1 MIEIKQLKG
10 QKKYQEVSKLM
21 KEHIQKMSENKKGEE
36 IWFLEH
42 QNVFTAGSSTPK
54 EFKIDKINK
63 IPVIKVNRG
72 GKITFHGPGQLVI
85 YPLIN
90 LKKRKIN
97 IIDYINSLEDIC
109 IKAFKKND
117 IKLFRKKEKNRGLW
131 VENDNELKKIIF
143 IGLRYSKGI
152 IHHGLSI
159 NFNLD
164 LDNFQKIDPCGL
176 NSKDISS
183 LKELKINYNKEK
195 IYRDL
200 KEEFMKVFY

>member
-10 QKKYQEVSKLM
+10 QKKYQEVAELM
-21 KEHIQKMSENKKGEE
+21 NKHIQKMSENEKEEE

-54 EFKIDKINK
+54 EFKIDEINK

-90 LKKRKIN
+90 LKRRKKS
-97 IIDYINSLEDIC
+97 IIDYIDSLEDIC
-109 IKAFKKND
+109 IKAFKKSD
-117 IKLFRKKEKNRGLW
+117 IKLYRKKEKNRGLW
-131 VENDNELKKIIF
+131 VQNNNELKKIIF

-159 NFNLD
+159 NFDLD
-164 LDNFQKIDPCGL
+164 LVNFQKIDPCGL

-183 LKELKINYNKEK
+183 LKELKINYNKGK
-195 IYRDL
+195 IYQDL

>member
-10 QKKYQEVSKLM
+10 LKKYQEVTKLM
-21 KEHIQKMSENKKGEE
+21 NKHIKKMSENVKEEE

-42 QNVFTAGSSTPK
+42 QKVFTAGSSTPK
-54 EFKIDKINK
+54 EFKIDEINK

-90 LKKRKIN
+90 LKKRKTN

-109 IKAFKKND
+109 IKAFKRSK
-117 IKLFRKKEKNRGLW
+117 IKLYKKKEKNRGLW
-131 VENDNELKKIIF
+131 VENNNELKKIIF

-152 IHHGLSI
+152 IYHGLSI

-164 LDNFQKIDPCGL
+164 LDNFQKIKPCGL

-200 KEEFMKVFY
+200 KEEFMKVF